1 MDRVAHLNQLLSMAV
16 PVASLSQFAWDTD
29 RPLVELQAV
38 HISNALSK
46 FLAGEVS
53 AGEIEGWANAI
64 ECRDDIA
71 YQPQSPIGVAL
82 HELANPRLTQ
92 SLSQASAKRLMASL
106 QGNAI

>member
-1 MDRVAHLNQLLSMAV
+1 MDRVTHLNQLLSMSA
-16 PVASLSQFAWDTD
+16 PAAGLAHFAWDTETL
-29 RPLVELQAV
+29 LVNLQAI

-53 AGEIEGWANAI
+53 AGEIESWANAI

-71 YQPQSPIGVAL
+71 YEPQSPVGAAL

-106 QGNAI
+106 QGNAT